1 MCPILT
7 KTQSVLKRNNL
18 TKESLSLNEKSFKED
33 VRRILLTNFPEFE
46 TQIELKVVKKLEYQ
60 DREVKV
66 QVHVPAP
73 APVQIEQP
81 IPEVVIPKVSRVLIK
96 ILLQK
101 SKDSINRIYFR
112 IFVWI
117 LLKAFVENLQS

>member
-1 MCPILT
+1 MCQISTQTQSLLKGNSLT
-7 KTQSVLKRNNL
+7 KDA
-18 TKESLSLNEKSFKED
+18 LSLNEKGFKED

-81 IPEVVIPKVSRVLIK
+81 IPEVVIPKVSRVLITELLNRTK
-96 ILLQK
+96 IQSILLI
-101 SKDSINRIYFR
+101 S
-112 IFVWI
+112 
-117 LLKAFVENLQS
+117 E